1 MTLLI
6 MAAGNGSR
14 YGALK
19 QFDHLGPKKEYLFE
33 FSIYDAIENGFEHIV
48 IITKEAFVVD
58 IKDYLQARLPNQIKI
73 DVIAQKIEDIPSVS
87 GSDFEREKPWGTA
100 HAVWAARDYIK
111 NKFVVINAD
120 DYYGKDAFRKSFE
133 LINKSGSDNLC
144 GLVPYT
150 LNDTLSE
157 HGTVSR
163 GICQAEGNVL
173 KGITEMIKIEKQKT
187 SVVDL
192 DSNTIL
198 SGNEFASMNF
208 WIFDPSIFQIIEI
221 QLIEFLKSKT
231 NIEKGEI
238 YIPLIIQFM
247 IDSGSTSIYLTQPSS
262 DWFGVTYADD
272 KLNAVQVLQKMSEQK
287 QYPSPLWNN

>member
-19 QFDHLGPKKEYLFE
+19 QFDHLGPKNEYLFE

-58 IKDYLQARLPNQIKI
+58 IKNYLQARLPNQIKI
-73 DVIAQKIEDIPSVS
+73 DVLAQKIEDIPSIS

-111 NKFVVINAD
+111 NNFVVINAD
-120 DYYGKDAFRKSFE
+120 DYYGRDAFRKSFE

-208 WIFDPSIFQIIEI
+208 WIFDPSIFKIIEI

-272 KLNAVQVLQKMSEQK
+272 KSNAVQVLQKMSEQK